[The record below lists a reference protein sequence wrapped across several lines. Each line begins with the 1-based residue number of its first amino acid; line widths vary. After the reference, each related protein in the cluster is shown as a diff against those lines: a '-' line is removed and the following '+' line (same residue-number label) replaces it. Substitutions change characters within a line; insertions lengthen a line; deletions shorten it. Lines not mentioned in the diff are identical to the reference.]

1 MTHSL
6 AIYGKGGSGKS
17 TVAAA
22 LSSCFADT
30 DRRVLHFGCDP
41 KADSSRLLLSGKR
54 IRSVMGTALKTD
66 LLDASS
72 ILMTGIKNITCIEAG
87 GPEPGVGCAGRG
99 ITRTFELLRDLDV
112 SLDDY
117 DMVIYDVLGDVV
129 CGGFATPM
137 KDGYARQVLVVASGS
152 ILSLLAANNIM
163 KAVRRFYRNG
173 VRLAGLVG
181 NYHTGD
187 RFRESLIRFAQATGT
202 KVLAHIPHDPEVQK
216 AEESGMTIRD
226 YRPGGSTAA
235 ILTDLAGDL
244 LTAGGDNPKPRPLDE
259 EAFETFL
266 WQMRD
271 STST

>member
-1 MTHSL
+1 MTKSF

-17 TVAAA
+17 TVATA

-30 DRRVLHFGCDP
+30 GRRILHVGCDP
-41 KADSSRLLLSGKR
+41 KADSSRLLLSGKKP
-54 IRSVMGTALKTD
+54 RSVMGTALKTD

-72 ILMTGIKNITCIEAG
+72 ILMTGLKNITCIEAG

-99 ITRTFELLRDLDV
+99 ITRTFELLRDLNV

-117 DMVIYDVLGDVV
+117 DVAVYDVLGDVV

-137 KDGYARQVLVVASGS
+137 KDGYAQQVLVVASGS
-152 ILSLLAANNIM
+152 VLSLLAANNIM
-163 KAVRRFYRNG
+163 KAVKRFHRNG

-187 RFRESLIRFAQATGT
+187 RFKPAMIRFARDTGT
-202 KVLAHIPHDPEVQK
+202 RVLAHIPHDPEVQQ
-216 AEESGMTIRD
+216 AEESGVNIRD
-226 YRPGGSTAA
+226 HRPDGPTAA
-235 ILTDLAGDL
+235 ILTSLADTL
-244 LTAGGDNPKPRPLDE
+244 LNLGDNPPPAPLDE
-259 EAFETFL
+259 EAFEAFI

>member
-1 MTHSL
+1 MTQSF

-22 LSSCFADT
+22 LSSCFADSG
-30 DRRVLHFGCDP
+30 RRVLHIGCDP
-41 KADSSRLLLSGKR
+41 KADSSRLLLCGKK

-99 ITRTFELLRDLDV
+99 ITRTFELLRDLNV

-117 DMVIYDVLGDVV
+117 DVAVYDVLGDVV

-137 KDGYARQVLVVASGS
+137 KDGYARQVVVVASGS

-163 KAVRRFYRNG
+163 KAVLRFHRNG
-173 VRLAGLVG
+173 VRLAGLVA

-187 RFRESLIRFAQATGT
+187 KFKETLIRFAEATGT
-202 KVLAHIPHDPEVQK
+202 RVLAHIPHDPEVQQ
-216 AEESGMTIRD
+216 AEEAGQTIRD
-226 YRPGGSTAA
+226 HRPDGPTAA
-235 ILTDLAGDL
+235 IISGLADDL
-244 LTAGGDNPKPRPLDE
+244 LDIGDNPPPGPLDE
-259 EAFETFL
+259 DAFEAFI
-266 WQMRD
+266 WRK
-271 STST
+271 